1 MNRLVMKRTSRGIGI
16 SFACVALLVTTASC
30 LCGQDKSS
38 AEGQAPASAQPVQ
51 RDYRFE
57 VASIRP
63 TTRTGFPNMEALRAA
78 HSFTPDRYKE
88 EQACLACL
96 AREAFDIKHSY
107 QIESPHWMNDEYFTL
122 NATVPGG
129 ATKADLPIMLQ
140 HLLQDRFALKY
151 HHETRQMAGYE
162 LVVAKSGPKLTKSSE
177 PPDPSKISSRGFEVK
192 DGVPQFDKNSGPQ
205 QVYVGSPAGLV
216 TWWHGRDETMQ
227 RLASDI
233 SDRINVPV
241 TDSTGLEEKYDFSLN
256 FIEENSTAAA
266 PAATGDAS
274 TPSEYSLLRDA
285 LREQLG
291 LELKPVKNIPID
303 VVVIDSANKEPTEN

>member
-1 MNRLVMKRTSRGIGI
+1 MRRQSWKHASRGVGIG
-16 SFACVALLVTTASC
+16 FACVALLIATANC

-38 AEGQAPASAQPVQ
+38 AEGPAAASAQPAQ
-51 RDYRFE
+51 HDYRFE

-78 HSFTPDRYKE
+78 HSFTPGRYKE

-256 FIEENSTAAA
+256 FIEENSSAAA
-266 PAATGDAS
+266 PAAAGDAS
-274 TPSEYSLLRDA
+274 TPSNYPPLRDA